1 MRRATKPREF
11 LKPPKVSSTFVRLT
25 RFRGQRQA
33 IELAESIAE
42 RQHFEM
48 TFRRGDIQLL
58 NNYVCLHTRN
68 AYVDWPDPERK
79 RRLWRLWLSD
89 PELRPA
95 TAYVRQWD
103 AGVVLRATED
113 RIVL

>member
-1 MRRATKPREF
+1 MEWFSHWAPGRA
-11 LKPPKVSSTFVRLT
+11 
-25 RFRGQRQA
+25 
-33 IELAESIAE
+33 SIAA
-42 RQHFEM
+42 R
-48 TFRRGDIQLL
+48 L
-58 NNYVCLHTRN
+58 
-68 AYVDWPDPERK
+68 PERK